1 MISRTYVRI
10 LTGVN
15 MKEIEDIGFI
25 FTETEIIYLNDNLGL
40 DINMLYKSRGQGDT
54 NNIPD
59 KEDDISG

>member
-1 MISRTYVRI
+1 
-10 LTGVN
+10 

-59 KEDDISG
+59 KEDDISGQYL